1 MALPGIA
8 RDDPDWYAALALNH
22 ILGGGGQTSRLF
34 SEVREKRGLAYGASS
49 TLRVYRKAALLVI
62 STASANER
70 IAEALRVVR
79 AELARLRTE
88 GPTEQEFAD
97 AKTYLTGALAL
108 SLDSSSAVANLL
120 HSMQVDNLLPDHLT
134 RRAALIGAVKIDDV
148 RRIARR
154 LLRDEVAT
162 TVVVGK
168 PVGITA
174 EP

>member
-1 MALPGIA
+1 MASI
-8 RDDPDWYAALALNH
+8 
-22 ILGGGGQTSRLF
+22 F
-34 SEVREKRGLAYGASS
+34 
-49 TLRVYRKAALLVI
+49 
-62 STASANER
+62 
-70 IAEALRVVR
+70 AEALRVVR

-154 LLRDEVAT
+154 LLRDEAAT

-168 PVGITA
+168 PVGIAA

>member
-1 MALPGIA
+1 M
-8 RDDPDWYAALALNH
+8 
-22 ILGGGGQTSRLF
+22 
-34 SEVREKRGLAYGASS
+34 
-49 TLRVYRKAALLVI
+49 I

-70 IAEALRVVR
+70 VAEALRVVR
-79 AELARLRTE
+79 AELARLRSD

-108 SLDSSSAVANLL
+108 SLDSSSSVANLL
-120 HSMQVDNLLPDHLT
+120 HSMQVDNLPPDHLT

-154 LLRDEVAT
+154 LLRDEAIT
-162 TVVVGK
+162 TIVVGK

-174 EP
+174 DP

>member
-1 MALPGIA
+1 
-8 RDDPDWYAALALNH
+8 
-22 ILGGGGQTSRLF
+22 
-34 SEVREKRGLAYGASS
+34 S

-70 IAEALRVVR
+70 VAEALRVVR

-88 GPTEQEFAD
+88 GPTEQAFAD
-97 AKTYLTGALAL
+97 AKTDLTGALAL

-154 LLRDEVAT
+154 LLRDEAAT

-174 EP
+174 DP

>member
-1 MALPGIA
+1 
-8 RDDPDWYAALALNH
+8 
-22 ILGGGGQTSRLF
+22 
-34 SEVREKRGLAYGASS
+34 
-49 TLRVYRKAALLVI
+49 
-62 STASANER
+62 
-70 IAEALRVVR
+70 
-79 AELARLRTE
+79 
-88 GPTEQEFAD
+88 
-97 AKTYLTGALAL
+97 
-108 SLDSSSAVANLL
+108 
-120 HSMQVDNLLPDHLT
+120 MQVDNLLPDHLT

>member
-1 MALPGIA
+1 M
-8 RDDPDWYAALALNH
+8 
-22 ILGGGGQTSRLF
+22 
-34 SEVREKRGLAYGASS
+34 
-49 TLRVYRKAALLVI
+49 
-62 STASANER
+62 
-70 IAEALRVVR
+70 R
-79 AELARLRTE
+79 AELARLRND

-108 SLDSSSAVANLL
+108 SLDSSSSVASLL
-120 HSMQVDNLLPDHLT
+120 HAMQVDNLAPDHLT

-148 RRIARR
+148 RRVARR
-154 LLRDEVAT
+154 LLHDEAAT